1 MALFVLGDPHLS
13 LGASKP
19 MDIFP
24 GWNDYVDRLEK
35 NWRKLITPQDTIA
48 VSYTHLDVYKRQA
61 FYDVTYHEDGTVKAI
76 TPNEPGIPAR
86 ITKAIIKVHLL
97 SIHIYLYMQGPNVSQ
112 LA

>member
-35 NWRKLITPQDTIA
+35 NWRKLITPQDTIVLA
-48 VSYTHLDVYKRQA
+48 GDISWAMRLTD
-61 FYDVTYHEDGTVKAI
+61 
-76 TPNEPGIPAR
+76 PAR
-86 ITKAIIKVHLL
+86 ISPFCSSCPARR
-97 SIHIYLYMQGPNVSQ
+97 SS
-112 LA
+112 

>member
-35 NWRKLITPQDTIA
+35 NWRKLITNSRTFACYTICKK
-48 VSYTHLDVYKRQA
+48 KR
-61 FYDVTYHEDGTVKAI
+61 K
-76 TPNEPGIPAR
+76 
-86 ITKAIIKVHLL
+86 
-97 SIHIYLYMQGPNVSQ
+97 
-112 LA
+112 

>member
-35 NWRKLITPQDTIA
+35 NWRWWAL
-48 VSYTHLDVYKRQA
+48 
-61 FYDVTYHEDGTVKAI
+61 
-76 TPNEPGIPAR
+76 PAAAKPR
-86 ITKAIIKVHLL
+86 
-97 SIHIYLYMQGPNVSQ
+97 
-112 LA
+112 

>member
-35 NWRKLITPQDTIA
+35 NWRKLCLL
-48 VSYTHLDVYKRQA
+48 YTSPSPRD
-61 FYDVTYHEDGTVKAI
+61 
-76 TPNEPGIPAR
+76 
-86 ITKAIIKVHLL
+86 
-97 SIHIYLYMQGPNVSQ
+97 
-112 LA
+112 